1 MNFKIRSRIDTILKP
16 LTDSICMSTFNI
28 QSHTARHMKL
38 FLEINN
44 NEINVSPGINVD
56 HKKNSK

>member
-1 MNFKIRSRIDTILKP
+1 
-16 LTDSICMSTFNI
+16 MSTFNI
-28 QSHTARHMKL
+28 QSHTAGHMKL
-38 FLEINN
+38 FMEINN

>member
-1 MNFKIRSRIDTILKP
+1 
-16 LTDSICMSTFNI
+16 MSTFNI
-28 QSHTARHMKL
+28 QSNTARHMKL
-38 FLEINN
+38 FMKINN